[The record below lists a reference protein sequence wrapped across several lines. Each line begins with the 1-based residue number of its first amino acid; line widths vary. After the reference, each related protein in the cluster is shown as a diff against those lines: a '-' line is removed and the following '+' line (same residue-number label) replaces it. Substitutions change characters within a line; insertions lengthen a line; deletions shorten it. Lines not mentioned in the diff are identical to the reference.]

1 MHFDAT
7 QRTILDFYA
16 HAAVRNASPHYEKE
30 RRPSCECGC
39 AANTTGRSR
48 ESRSAVTHRK
58 IKLESF
64 VSCASSP
71 YAFQWA
77 FVYFRSCFRY
87 FLFCVL
93 CLVHFFCPCP
103 PMRTSMY
110 WHRPNQPRLVRC
122 SMKRRFCHVLLTT
135 DTHTR
140 LVCVLAHDRWFFFLP
155 EFSHSVDD

>member
-16 HAAVRNASPHYEKE
+16 HAAVRNASPQTKK
-30 RRPSCECGC
+30 RKKAVVNVDAQAGKQQ
-39 AANTTGRSR
+39 ARSR

-58 IKLESF
+58 IKLEPF

-77 FVYFRSCFRY
+77 FVYFRSRLLFY
-87 FLFCVL
+87 FACCVL
-93 CLVHFFCPCP
+93 C
-103 PMRTSMY
+103 TSSARVSTY
-110 WHRPNQPRLVRC
+110 ENV
-122 SMKRRFCHVLLTT
+122 
-135 DTHTR
+135 D
-140 LVCVLAHDRWFFFLP
+140 VLASAKSAPTHSVFNEAPSLSCFLHYRHTYTICVRVGSRSMLFSP